1 MAEHPTEFTGLN
13 TELATQATDVSLNW
27 FRQIAEQNLKQS
39 CGSLQE
45 LLNVTRRMVGELDNQ
60 ALAFRE
66 HSMSLAEETIANTFE
81 CGFKLLRLR
90 EPQELAQ
97 IQTDFLSRQAQA
109 IADQTKEL
117 NERFVKGAE
126 QLANAAAEICSKAIE
141 SRMMWWGAE
150 RAVPYASL
158 AR

>member
-1 MAEHPTEFTGLN
+1 MAEHPTEFTRLN

-27 FRQIAEQNLKQS
+27 FRPIAEHNLKQS

-45 LLNVTRRMVGELDNQ
+45 LLNVTRRIVGELDYQ
-60 ALAFRE
+60 ASAFRE

-81 CGFKLLRLR
+81 CAFKLLRLR

-109 IADQTKEL
+109 IADQTKGL

-126 QLANAAAEICSKAIE
+126 HLAKTAAESARRQSKA
-141 SRMMWWGAE
+141 A
-150 RAVPYASL
+150 
-158 AR
+158 